1 MCPWSS
7 SLAEGRLSV
16 CWFISNPRVGFDLD
30 VSAEAQAACPDP
42 KNKSELS
49 QDLLSST
56 KSSQG
61 FFF

>member
-30 VSAEAQAACPDP
+30 VSAEAQAASLIPRTRV
-42 KNKSELS
+42 N
-49 QDLLSST
+49 
-56 KSSQG
+56 
-61 FFF
+61 